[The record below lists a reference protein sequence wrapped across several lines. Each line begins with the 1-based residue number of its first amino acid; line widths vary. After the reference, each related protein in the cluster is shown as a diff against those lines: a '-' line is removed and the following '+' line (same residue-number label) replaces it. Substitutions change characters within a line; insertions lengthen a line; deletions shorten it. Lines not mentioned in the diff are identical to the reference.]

1 MQQQELVV
9 RNQHGLHAR
18 AAARVTLIA
27 QKFHSTVV
35 LVANGKRAN
44 ARSLVAVMI
53 LAAGVGTRIYIE
65 TSGPDEVE
73 AMAAVSRLI
82 DNRFDEPR

>member
-1 MQQQELVV
+1 MQKQEIII
-9 RNQHGLHAR
+9 RNRLGLHAR
-18 AAARVTLIA
+18 AAARITILA
-27 QKFHSTVV
+27 QKFTSTVI

-53 LAAGVGTRIYIE
+53 LAAGMGTRVYIE

-73 AMAAVSRLI
+73 AMTAVTRLI
-82 DNRFDEPR
+82 DGRFGEMK